1 MIHFNASDGTR
12 IAYRDTGEGR
22 PLLCLAGLTR
32 NASDFDYLAPHL
44 DGVRMICMDYR
55 GRGASAWSQP
65 PGSGRSSRSWAHPAA
80 GSSGCCWAQS
90 RQTGSLGWH

>member
-55 GRGASAWSQP
+55 GRGASAWSAGASP
-65 PGSGRSSRSWAHPAA
+65 LDRPGKPQRRAPGAY
-80 GSSGCCWAQS
+80 GSP
-90 RQTGSLGWH
+90 